1 MLKAAAINCGG
12 LGRLYGAG
20 AAKCCTELNKSTR
33 SVELDVPSNRL
44 KRLRLGLFASP

>member
-1 MLKAAAINCGG
+1 MVVALVVFMGRALQNAAASS
-12 LGRLYGAG
+12 
-20 AAKCCTELNKSTR
+20 CTELNKSTR